1 MPELPAGDNIL
12 EEIIAQANGAPI
24 VLDFQYDACAP
35 CQEIAPEFEAL
46 KDDYPEV
53 FFYKVDIFEHRDL
66 LTELEVQAI
75 PTFKVWY
82 AGELESTFE
91 GGDVLEELTTEVD
104 TLNGFWL
111 EN

>member
-1 MPELPAGDNIL
+1 VPVLPAGDNIL
-12 EEIIAQANGAPI
+12 AEIIAQANGAPI

-35 CQEIAPEFEAL
+35 CQEIAPEFETL

-66 LTELEVQAI
+66 LMELKVQAI

-91 GGDVLEELTTEVD
+91 GKNDFENLTNEVD
-104 TLNGFWL
+104 TLNEFWL
-111 EN
+111 EP